1 MKNKQGGGE
10 RDLLERVMHNRFFRG
25 TALFVRRYFDH
36 RVARDSA
43 ALTYYLLFAMFPLLI
58 FLSNLVGFFAVDIEG
73 FLRQL
78 GTIIPAEVLDLLI
91 QYLRYVSRV
100 SSRTLMTFSLIF
112 SIWFPMRAA
121 NALLLSVRKAY
132 GMGRPTQFL
141 RHQAKVFL
149 YTICLILTILLSL
162 VLVTVGRSVLNLCA
176 DYFHFSAILTDG
188 FIELWSTLRFVFLG
202 CIVFLALAVL
212 YGLAQETRS
221 VHYVWPGVL
230 FSLTA
235 WMVLSLLFSLYV
247 ENAANYSVIYGSI
260 GAIIVL
266 LLCAAKR
273 GGEVLVPNGHFV
285 PQAGDRVYAIGTPTE
300 TARVLRSMG
309 RDTSPIR
316 QLSVIGGGR
325 IALYLAWALDGMGM
339 HITIVEQN
347 EEKCMA
353 IAEKLPKA
361 TILHGDGTDH
371 DLLESEGIF
380 DADAFVSLTGR
391 DEENLLMALTAKD
404 SGVAKVLPK
413 MSRPNYTALVHDLG
427 IDTVISPKDVTASQ
441 ISSYVRG
448 LANSQGS
455 AVESLHKILGGAMEA
470 VEFTATGATHF
481 LNTPLKD
488 LNFKPGLLV
497 AAIVH
502 GGKLLIPGGHS
513 IISEGDRVIVVAKS
527 LFLKDLNDILVR

>member
-221 VHYVWPGVL
+221 VHYVWPGVPPGGK
-230 FSLTA
+230 F
-235 WMVLSLLFSLYV
+235 
-247 ENAANYSVIYGSI
+247 I
-260 GAIIVL
+260 GAKMPLWMRIH
-266 LLCAAKR
+266 
-273 GGEVLVPNGHFV
+273 GGIGLHVGT
-285 PQAGDRVYAIGTPTE
+285 VY
-300 TARVLRSMG
+300 
-309 RDTSPIR
+309 RD
-316 QLSVIGGGR
+316 
-325 IALYLAWALDGMGM
+325 
-339 HITIVEQN
+339 
-347 EEKCMA
+347 
-353 IAEKLPKA
+353 
-361 TILHGDGTDH
+361 
-371 DLLESEGIF
+371 
-380 DADAFVSLTGR
+380 
-391 DEENLLMALTAKD
+391 
-404 SGVAKVLPK
+404 
-413 MSRPNYTALVHDLG
+413 
-427 IDTVISPKDVTASQ
+427 
-441 ISSYVRG
+441 
-448 LANSQGS
+448 ANSHGCIRVP
-455 AVESLHKILGGAMEA
+455 VEACRILFDKCGLG
-470 VEFTATGATHF
+470 TA
-481 LNTPLKD
+481 
-488 LNFKPGLLV
+488 
-497 AAIVH
+497 
-502 GGKLLIPGGHS
+502 
-513 IISEGDRVIVVAKS
+513 VIVQE
-527 LFLKDLNDILVR
+527 